1 MGPLKTLLQHLCTK
15 APDKADYRSKLSS
28 VCVDVGGLE
37 REHMCIHG
45 GMCESMWVWG
55 GSVWVWGGSM
65 GVGREHVWVWGG
77 SMCGCGEGACVD
89 VWYERERVCY
99 LLPDG

>member
-45 GMCESMWVWG
+45 GMCESMC
-55 GSVWVWGGSM
+55 
-65 GVGREHVWVWGG
+65 VGMREHVWVWGG
-77 SMCGCGEGACVD
+77 STCEGVR
-89 VWYERERVCY
+89 YEREQVGVGREH
-99 LLPDG
+99 L